1 MNVVKCNICGFTFG
15 DGKLARA
22 VHSDVCIGRLDTVK
36 NPLWIEVSERA
47 VHKLN
52 RENNHAKH

>member
-15 DGKLARA
+15 DGKLARTI
-22 VHSDVCIGRLDTVK
+22 HSDICSGRLDTVT
-36 NPLWIEVSERA
+36 NPLLIEVRERA
-47 VHKLN
+47 EHKLN